1 MSRTDRLY
9 EMFGTERPD
18 AMRLRQWLRELRL
31 ADAFWT
37 KHPRE
42 RDIKRL
48 NYDMDVAQR
57 ALADLGGSGV

>member
-9 EMFGTERPD
+9 EMFGTDRPD
-18 AMRLRQWLRELRL
+18 AMKLRRWLRELRL
-31 ADAFWT
+31 ADAFWE
-37 KHPRE
+37 KHPNAWVIR
-42 RDIKRL
+42 RL